1 MAKKAIEW
9 TKIKT
14 DYLNGATPKELA
26 EKYDIEIN
34 KIYKKVENDKW
45 AAELREIKA
54 NIGKSIQ
61 EQVTRI
67 TNKALR
73 RLENVLDNE
82 DIKVN
87 DLVSAIGKA
96 LDISGLKA
104 ETLNVAESNLTIS
117 VVKKD

>member
-1 MAKKAIEW
+1 MAKKAVQW
-9 TKIKT
+9 TKIKAE
-14 DYLNGATPKELA
+14 YLDGITPKDIAVKYGLTAKQVSDKAHKEGWVK
-26 EKYDIEIN
+26 EKTEI
-34 KIYKKVENDKW
+34 VENVRK
-45 AAELREIKA
+45 
-54 NIGKSIQ
+54 NIQDQIS
-61 EQVTRI
+61 RI
-67 TNKALR
+67 TNKALK

-104 ETLNVAESNLTIS
+104 ETLNVAESSLTIS